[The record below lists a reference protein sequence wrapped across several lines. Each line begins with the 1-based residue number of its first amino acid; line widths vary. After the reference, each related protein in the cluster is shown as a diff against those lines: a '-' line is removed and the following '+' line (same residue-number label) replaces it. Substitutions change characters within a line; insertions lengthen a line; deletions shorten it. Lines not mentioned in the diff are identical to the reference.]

1 MINQLDF
8 PKYQLSKTP
17 VIRAMAC
24 SSTRSAIAA
33 LVFALVSIASSAI
46 FIRFSE
52 QEITPSATAF
62 NRFWITTVIL
72 GLWNGL
78 SSLRHRR
85 SPDKPIPQEPYS
97 GWVWGGLLAVAIF
110 FTADLTLWAWSLTQT
125 SVANSTL
132 LANLTPLFTTLGA
145 WLVWRTHFDSRFLTG
160 MLIAIGG
167 AIAIGLEDFSYAS
180 GKLEGDIAALLAAI
194 FFGVYLLVLEKL
206 QTRLNVTS
214 IVFWS
219 SAIGTVLTLP
229 LVLASEERIFPCSWQ
244 GWMAVISLA
253 LICQVLG
260 QGLLVYSLN
269 QLSCE
274 FVALFLLLDPVL
286 ATIGAGAFFS
296 ERLGLSNWLAFA
308 VVLLG
313 MYLALSSPSAVRE
326 TVDNTQILHHPPNPP
341 HPH

>member
-1 MINQLDF
+1 
-8 PKYQLSKTP
+8 
-17 VIRAMAC
+17 MAC

-33 LVFALVSIASSAI
+33 LFFALISIASSAI

-52 QEITPSATAF
+52 QEITSSATAF

-85 SPDKPIPQEPYS
+85 SLDEPIEQKPYS
-97 GWVWGGLLAVAIF
+97 GWVWGGLLAAGLF
-110 FTADLTLWAWSLTQT
+110 FSADLTLWAWSLTQT

-132 LANLTPLFTTLGA
+132 LANLTPVFTTLGA
-145 WLVWRTHFDSRFLTG
+145 WLIWGKRFDSRFLTG
-160 MLIAIGG
+160 VVIAIGG
-167 AIAIGLEDFSYAS
+167 AIAIGLEDFSYAT
-180 GKLEGDIAALLAAI
+180 GKVEGDIAALIAAI
-194 FFGVYLLVLEKL
+194 GFGVYLVVLEKL
-206 QTRLNVTS
+206 QTRLNATS

-219 SAIGTVLTLP
+219 SAIATVLTLP
-229 LVLASEERIFPCSWQ
+229 LVLASGERIFPCSWQ

-253 LICQVLG
+253 LICQMLG

-269 QLSCE
+269 RLSCE

-286 ATIGAGAFFS
+286 AATGAGVFFS
-296 ERLGLSNWLAFA
+296 EQLGLLNWMAFA

-313 MYLALSSPSAVRE
+313 MYLALSSPSAVKAIE
-326 TVDNTQILHHPPNPP
+326 NDPQLLHPPS
-341 HPH
+341 